1 MNNLLKDVSKLTT
14 IDDKT
19 LSKLV
24 EKILYCI
31 SNNLM
36 EEILADKQV
45 LEIDI
50 IFGTLY
56 IKIEDE
62 QLKYKFVPNETFED
76 VVVTTILKKKNTLE
90 NTIALTLC
98 SKLTRTYKDLL

>member
-19 LSKLV
+19 LDKLI

-31 SNNLM
+31 SNNVM
-36 EEILADKQV
+36 EEVLADKQV

-56 IKIEDE
+56 IKIENE
-62 QLKYKFVPNETFED
+62 QLRYKFVPNEEFEEMI
-76 VVVTTILKKKNTLE
+76 VNTVLEKKNTLE